1 MNVLS
6 GSAAERMDWRWQYGN
21 RLSRPEHLA
30 ELAGGNSNLLD
41 EWRRVAQIY
50 PFAITPYY
58 ASLIDPT
65 DRDDPIRRQCL
76 PDIRELSDIHTGQD
90 DPLEEDLHTM
100 VPGLIR
106 RYPDRCLTLATN
118 RCAVYCRHCN
128 RKRFWMQGSR
138 RFSRAYFQEM
148 IDQVAQNPFLREV
161 IVSGGDPLLLPAAT
175 LDWFLG
181 SMTAIPHVEI
191 LRVGSRIP
199 VVMPMRINK
208 ELVAVLKKYRPL
220 WFNTQFNHPREIT
233 PEAAQ
238 ACDLLLTAGIPVSNQ
253 AVLLRGVNDDPET
266 LGELFYGLQRISV
279 RPYYLFSCDPVKG
292 VDHFRVDIR
301 HGMEMM
307 EQLWQRASGLC
318 LPRFVL
324 DAPGEH
330 GKIPLQHFSMQRE
343 VDMREVEISLTENG
357 KYIKTHPLFQ

>member
-1 MNVLS
+1 MSLLN
-6 GSAAERMDWRWQYGN
+6 GSQTEWMDWRWQYGN
-21 RLSRPEHLA
+21 RLRRPEHLA
-30 ELAGGNSNLLD
+30 ELSGGDSRLVD
-41 EWRRVAQIY
+41 EWRRVSRFY

-58 ASLIDPT
+58 ASLMDPA
-65 DRDDPIRRQCL
+65 DHGDPIRLQCL
-76 PDIRELSDIHTGQD
+76 PDIRELADIHTGQD
-90 DPLEEDLHTM
+90 DPLEEDRHTA

-128 RKRFWMQGSR
+128 RKRFWSQGSR
-138 RFSRAYFQEM
+138 RFSRAYFQGM
-148 IDQVAQNPFLREV
+148 IDHVAQNPDLREV

-181 SMTAIPHVEI
+181 SMKAITHVEV

-199 VVMPMRINK
+199 AVMPMRINK
-208 ELVAVLKKYRPL
+208 QLVDVLKKHRPL

-233 PEAAQ
+233 PEAAH

-253 AVLLRGVNDDPET
+253 AVLLKGVNDDTET
-266 LGELFYGLQRISV
+266 LRELFYGLQRNSV

-292 VDHFRVDIR
+292 VGHFQVDIR
-301 HGMEMM
+301 KGMEMM
-307 EQLWQRASGLC
+307 EQLWQRTSGLC

-324 DAPGEH
+324 DAPGER
-330 GKIPLQHFSMQRE
+330 GKIPLQHFPTQQSEYMKRA
-343 VDMREVEISLTENG
+343 L
-357 KYIKTHPLFQ
+357 